1 MKGRREKDD
10 LGIDGWLVA
19 VVGSITNDRSS
30 DMSLKKFGAVLVAM
44 LAIGA
49 VVASSASA
57 AVSTT
62 RAEWYTGAS
71 PGTTLPVGTDEAI
84 NLAMIEHNGVKSST
98 FNVTILGVPV
108 ELTSTSL
115 SCTTC
120 NITNKEV
127 TKKAGAIAYGTGT
140 VTFENVTVKK
150 PANCKVFGE
159 TGVEG
164 MIPTKL
170 LQIHGDFMDTTA
182 GNNKAFIQ
190 FLPDTP
196 EGTGT
201 FAQFQLKGTGCEA
214 IEASYNVTGSLFV
227 ESKNDTGVFGTTQDA
242 TASAAV
248 QSTAEAGLKVG
259 VNNATLT
266 GSVRASL
273 ASGKSF
279 AIKP

>member
-1 MKGRREKDD
+1 
-10 LGIDGWLVA
+10 
-19 VVGSITNDRSS
+19 
-30 DMSLKKFGAVLVAM
+30 MSLKKFGAVLVAM

-71 PGTTLPVGTDEAI
+71 PGTTLPVGTDEPI
-84 NLAMIEHNGVKSST
+84 KLAMAEHNGAVSST

-108 ELTSTSL
+108 ELTATAL
-115 SCTTC
+115 SCSSC

-127 TKKAGAIAYGTGT
+127 TKQAGAIAYGTGT

-150 PANCKVFGE
+150 PGNCEVLGE
-159 TGVEG
+159 TGVKG
-164 MIPTKL
+164 YIPTKL
-170 LQIHGDFMDTTA
+170 LQIHGDFMDTEA
-182 GNNKAFIQ
+182 ANKKAFIQ

-201 FAQFQLKGTGCEA
+201 FAQFKLQGPGCEA

-242 TASAAV
+242 VASSAV
-248 QSTAEAGLKVG
+248 QATAGAGLKVG

-266 GSVRASL
+266 GTVRASL
-273 ASGKSF
+273 TSGKSF